1 MPDGEIGIDLRRR
14 DFSAEQTTVQ
24 RSAREEHLFDGRVY
38 GWLLQDIAT
47 SEFDLK
53 LRAAAHQFF
62 DKRGADAFG
71 AADDCVHQ
79 LLGNL
84 QAASIELRKLGASF
98 FVGQRKLYRLID
110 ATGA

>member
-14 DFSAEQTTVQ
+14 DFSAEQTTVE
-24 RSAREEHLFDGRVY
+24 RSAREEHLFDGGVY

-53 LRAAAHQFF
+53 LRAMTHQLL
-62 DKRGADAFG
+62 DERGADARC
-71 AADDCVHQ
+71 AADDRIHQ

-98 FVGQRKLYRLID
+98 FVGQRKLY
-110 ATGA
+110 